1 LQSTLPQ
8 IPAIKPWYR
17 VHQDGDQTIFH
28 YADTAVILR
37 GRAATTLIPRLL
49 PVLDGRHSLTE
60 LERLAGEKAWP
71 AVRAALDALAANDLL
86 FDGPVPEENSPLART
101 AVFAAG
107 AHAFGTPF
115 ADIAKNIETAR
126 VLVYGTSGV
135 AREILRALNGSGVEL
150 AASLGSIGAVEERG
164 DLIIAAPSNAE
175 LPALRELNRWALG
188 CGQTWLQVL
197 PYEGRFGAVG
207 PLYVPWE
214 TACYECYLLRRAS
227 TVDYPQES
235 VLLDDAKTQ
244 FDPAAAIDVT
254 LAGIAVL
261 NALRW
266 LTVKDTMLAG
276 SMFAFDPCSLERA
289 LTVHHVLR
297 VPRCPACAIASQ
309 LAPPLPW
316 YEV

>member
-1 LQSTLPQ
+1 MQPTLPQ

-49 PVLDGRHSLTE
+49 PVLDGRHSLAE
-60 LERLAGEKAWP
+60 LETLAGEKAWP

-107 AHAFGTPF
+107 AHAFGTTIT
-115 ADIAKNIETAR
+115 DISDAIETAR
-126 VLVYGTSGV
+126 VLVYGTSGA
-135 AREILRALNGSGVEL
+135 AREIVRALGASGVEL
-150 AASLGSIGAVEERG
+150 AESVAAVEAAPERA
-164 DLIIAAPSNAE
+164 DLVIAAPSNGE
-175 LPALRELNRWALG
+175 LPGLRELNRWALG
-188 CGQTWLQVL
+188 NGQPWLQVL
-197 PYEGRFGAVG
+197 PYEGRFGAIG

-227 TVDYPQES
+227 TVEYPDES
-235 VLLDDAKTQ
+235 VLLDQAKAK
-244 FDPAAAIDVT
+244 FEPAAAIDVT

-266 LTVKDTMLAG
+266 LSVHDTMLAG
-276 SMFAFDPCSLERA
+276 TMLAFDPCSAERA